1 MKFFLSMTLALV
13 GWVAVSQQAS
23 ATTITI
29 DPNPVAFFGD
39 SVGSNDPVSN
49 AYEFSFTGVADGVF
63 GALSLGISSLTAN
76 ICLND
81 TCSGVG
87 ATVVAGSTVSGP
99 FGLFSLAGGS
109 ISGLVGGTYY
119 LVVTGLAS
127 AFGGGY
133 FGAISLNVSPVPLP
147 GALLMFLTALGGLG
161 AFKTFRRKS
170 SAAA

>member
-1 MKFFLSMTLALV
+1 MKLFLSMALALV
-13 GWVAVSQQAS
+13 GWVAAAHQAA

-29 DPNPVAFFGD
+29 DPNPVAFVGDLFG
-39 SVGSNDPVSN
+39 SKDPVSN
-49 AYEFSFTGVADGVF
+49 AYEFSFTGVADGWF
-63 GALSLGISSLTAN
+63 GAKALGIKNFTAS
-76 ICLND
+76 ICLNA
-81 TCSGVG
+81 TCSGPD
-87 ATVVAGSTVSGP
+87 ATVVAGSTASGP

-119 LVVTGLAS
+119 LVITGFS
-127 AFGGGY
+127 SFFGGGY